1 MNDISKS
8 PAMSCA
14 LSPAYTKAS
23 ARVLHVAMLPPP
35 IGGMTTYFKGLIES
49 NVSEAFAPLIVR
61 SDIVNKYRYRGLKRV
76 IMNALNVPVLA
87 GAVMIKLIQYRPAIV
102 HIQSN
107 SGAGYFEK
115 TLIAMLSRLFSS
127 IVLMHMHG
135 GGFRNYYQR
144 SNRIKRWF
152 IRRCIALNHYIVA
165 PSKAMRETFLL
176 IGVSP
181 ERVKLLEN
189 AVKVPDESVWDHRSS
204 GQEGDGLAGDVTV
217 LFFNSITRAK
227 GIFEFVEA
235 AGRICREL
243 PKVTVRIAGLESP
256 DSVLVR
262 KQIAE
267 SCAHERIHFI
277 GPVSEEEKEAELR
290 RADIYVLP
298 SYIEDLPY
306 GLLDAMALG
315 LPCIATAVGG
325 VPSLIEDGRTGLL
338 IPPRDAA
345 MLAEALRRFIADPLL
360 RRRLGAAGR
369 QLIKERYSWKRRA
382 EEITEFYQAVL
393 REAPQLQPITL
404 P

>member
-1 MNDISKS
+1 
-8 PAMSCA
+8 
-14 LSPAYTKAS
+14 
-23 ARVLHVAMLPPP
+23 
-35 IGGMTTYFKGLIES
+35 MTTYFKGLIES
-49 NVSEAFAPLIVR
+49 SVSETFAPLIVR
-61 SDIVNKYRYRGLKRV
+61 SDIVNKYRYRGLNRV
-76 IMNALNVPVLA
+76 IMNLINVPVLA
-87 GAVMIKLIQYRPAIV
+87 GAVLKKLIQYRPAIV

-115 TLIAMLSRLFSS
+115 TLLALFSRLFSC

-144 SNRIKRWF
+144 SSKIMQWF
-152 IRRCIALNHYIVA
+152 IRRCIALNHYIIA
-165 PSKAMRETFLL
+165 PSQAMRDTFLL

-181 ERVKLLEN
+181 ERVKLLGN
-189 AVKVPDESVWDHRSS
+189 AVQVPGESVWDHRNS

-235 AGRICREL
+235 AVRICREI
-243 PKVTVRIAGLESP
+243 PKVNFRIAGLESP
-256 DSVLVR
+256 DSVLVK

-267 SCAHERIHFI
+267 SGAGARIRFI
-277 GPVSEEEKEAELR
+277 GAVSEEEKETELQ

-345 MLAEALRRFIADPLL
+345 MLAEALRQFIADPLL
-360 RRRLGAAGR
+360 RRKLGAAGR
-369 QLIKERYSWKRRA
+369 QRINERYSWNQRA
-382 EEITEFYQAVL
+382 QEITEFYQAVL
-393 REAPQLQPITL
+393 KDAPQLLPITL

>member
-1 MNDISKS
+1 
-8 PAMSCA
+8 MSCA
-14 LSPAYTKAS
+14 LSHTYPKGS
-23 ARVLHVAMLPPP
+23 GSVLHVAMLPPP

-49 NVSEAFAPLIVR
+49 SVSGTFAPLIVR
-61 SDIVNKYRYRGLKRV
+61 SDIVNKYRYRGLNRM
-76 IMNALNVPVLA
+76 IMNLINVPVLA
-87 GAVMIKLIQYRPAIV
+87 GAVLKKLIQYRPALV

-115 TLIAMLSRLFSS
+115 TLIAMLSRLFSC

-144 SNRIKRWF
+144 SSKIMQWF
-152 IRRCIALNHYIVA
+152 IRRCIALNHYIIA
-165 PSKAMRETFLL
+165 PSQAMRDTFLL

-189 AVKVPDESVWDHRSS
+189 AVKVPDESVWEHRSS

-235 AGRICREL
+235 AVRICREL
-243 PKVTVRIAGLESP
+243 PKVNVRIAGLESP
-256 DSVLVR
+256 DSVLVK

-267 SCAHERIHFI
+267 SGAPARIHFI
-277 GPVSEEEKEAELR
+277 GAVSEEEKEAELQ

-338 IPPRDAA
+338 IPPRDVS
-345 MLAEALRRFIADPLL
+345 MLAEALRQFIADPLL
-360 RRRLGAAGR
+360 RRKLGAAGR
-369 QLIKERYSWKRRA
+369 QRIKERYSWNRRA
-382 EEITEFYQAVL
+382 EEITDFYQAVL
-393 REAPQLQPITL
+393 RDAPQLRPITL